1 MLYKNESVY
10 PAYIV
15 TYKPRNAP
23 THGKRARDAGTA
35 GVGGRAYATSTW
47 MSVYAKKPKLKG
59 ILKASWHAIA
69 TSAWFGSACCA
80 VPPWLHHVLLSLSRA
95 GAHIYSKAQGAARN
109 RLPRCQS
116 AEGGSPSCCILG
128 IMPNI
133 KSTKGCSQSCSD
145 GQMSNGKF
153 DRHRALIK

>member
-23 THGKRARDAGTA
+23 THGKRARDAGTV
-35 GVGGRAYATSTW
+35 GVGA
-47 MSVYAKKPKLKG
+47 AKKPKLKG
-59 ILKASWHAIA
+59 ILKASWHAVA
-69 TSAWFGSACCA
+69 TSVWFGPACCA
-80 VPPWLHHVLLSLSRA
+80 VLLSLSRA
-95 GAHIYSKAQGAARN
+95 GAHIHSKAKGAARN

-116 AEGGSPSCCILG
+116 TEGGSPSCCILG